1 MCRPFGT
8 RLMNLAYPALPCRA
22 TGCSVPA
29 GLRSFLAGPKVF
41 CRLQTAGIFHA
52 LMALLSNERLIV
64 RRGICRRGR
73 HRLCWF
79 RIWLARYCG

>member
-1 MCRPFGT
+1 MSSLRDSPNELSLPGT
-8 RLMNLAYPALPCRA
+8 PVPGNRLFRSLRDCVRFLPAL
-22 TGCSVPA
+22 
-29 GLRSFLAGPKVF
+29 KVF